1 MNPTIV
7 ISALVT
13 TILALAGVIVK
24 LALHC
29 KSLTER
35 IDDLHE
41 DYADELAEARRDH
54 LADVVRIAQSGA
66 KLANLLEPPGSESKI

>member
-13 TILALAGVIVK
+13 VILALAGVITK

-41 DYADELAEARRDH
+41 DHADELAEVNRTH
-54 LADVVRIAQSGA
+54 LAQVVRIAQSGA
-66 KLANLLEPPGSESKI
+66 KLTNLLEPPGSGSKT

>member
-7 ISALVT
+7 ISALATV
-13 TILALAGVIVK
+13 ILTLAGVIAK

-29 KSLTER
+29 KSLHQR

-41 DYADELAEARRDH
+41 QCKDELAEANRKH
-54 LADVVRIAQSGA
+54 LSDVVRIAQSGA
-66 KLANLLEPPGSESKI
+66 KLERLLSEPTSESKL

>member
-29 KSLTER
+29 KSLQGQL
-35 IDDLHE
+35 DG
-41 DYADELAEARRDH
+41 AREDH
-54 LADVVRIAQSGA
+54 LEDLRAIANSGA
-66 KLANLLEPPGSESKI
+66 RLASSLDALSSDSND

>member
-13 TILALAGVIVK
+13 TILALAGVISA

-41 DYADELAEARRDH
+41 DYADELAAAKRKH
-54 LADVVRIAQSGA
+54 LEDVVKIAQSGA
-66 KLANLLEPPGSESKI
+66 RLANLLEPPASELSD